1 MRSLEKNKGTLI
13 PSSLRGKG
21 TLISS
26 LTRGKKKIS
35 ATLIVAALLLTI
47 FLNAGIQAPA
57 EASDYK
63 VFNIDKG
70 EGFDEIISRLKDEG
84 FIKSSSITKIYSFL
98 TGSAHKLKPGI
109 YELSPHLNSDEIISR
124 LTKGT
129 DQIKVRI
136 PEGSSVFEI
145 DAILSK
151 AKIIETGNLIAYS
164 KTSPIEGYLFP
175 DTYKFFLG
183 SDISRVV
190 ETFRSNFD
198 SNLAKILQNTS
209 NPQDILTLASI
220 VEREVPDF
228 EDRKTVAGLLNKRLK
243 IGMPLQVDAT
253 VCYVKRLKNS
263 EDKNCYPFEPLD
275 TKIDSPYNTYQY
287 KGLPPGPISSPG
299 VSAVRA
305 VLEAKD
311 SPYLFYI
318 SDPATGKT
326 IFAENLEDHN
336 RNILVYLK
344 N

>member
-1 MRSLEKNKGTLI
+1 MRTIEKSFGGRRKFFI
-13 PSSLRGKG
+13 P
-21 TLISS
+21 
-26 LTRGKKKIS
+26 
-35 ATLIVAALLLTI
+35 LIVLILFSTI

-57 EASDYK
+57 EAADYK
-63 VFNIDKG
+63 IFKIDSG
-70 EGFDEIISRLKDEG
+70 EGFDEIISRLEIEG
-84 FIKSSSITKIYSFL
+84 LIKSSSITKIYSFL
-98 TGSAHKLKPGI
+98 TGSAHKLKPGL
-109 YELSPHLNSDEIISR
+109 YELSPHLSSDEIISR

-129 DQIKVRI
+129 DQISVRI
-136 PEGSSVFEI
+136 PEGSSVFDVDE
-145 DAILSK
+145 ILSQ
-151 AKIIETGNLIAYS
+151 AKVIQAGDLLTYS
-164 KTSPIEGYLFP
+164 QTHPIEGYLFP

-183 SDISRVV
+183 SDISRIV
-190 ETFRSNFD
+190 ETFKENFD
-198 SNLAKILQNTS
+198 SNLAKLLKDTS

-228 EDRKTVAGLLNKRLK
+228 SDRKIVAGLLNTRLK
-243 IGMPLQVDAT
+243 IGMPLQVDAA
-253 VCYVKRLKNS
+253 VCYAKKLKNPEIDS
-263 EDKNCYPFEPLD
+263 CYPLD

-305 VLEAKD
+305 VLEAED

-318 SDPATGKT
+318 SDPATGRT